1 MEIKEVTTFIV
12 IGLVSPDE
20 MLNRTHMSQLE
31 IFSDW
36 TYYVSL
42 FDRLTSSWS
51 YMCFGVCVLLL
62 KYKYI

>member
-42 FDRLTSSWS
+42 FDRLTSS
-51 YMCFGVCVLLL
+51 
-62 KYKYI
+62 